1 LLDVFLLGKKDVA
14 KATRNPYVNKLL
26 EDSLLQILQPNRVK
40 AAFENEDSRESSLF
54 HLFFTSGAMDANFHA
69 FGTSSSPRWGTL

>member
-1 LLDVFLLGKKDVA
+1 MCFFLAKRMLLRQQA
-14 KATRNPYVNKLL
+14 RNPYVNKLL

-54 HLFFTSGAMDANFHA
+54 HLFLTSGAMDANFHA

>member
-1 LLDVFLLGKKDVA
+1 
-14 KATRNPYVNKLL
+14 L

-54 HLFFTSGAMDANFHA
+54 HLFLTSGAMDANFMHLGQVPA
-69 FGTSSSPRWGTL
+69 LGGALCDILLIMLT